1 MSYLSVLDF
10 QCDNFPAFMNNKNIY
25 KENIMN
31 KITKL
36 GVSALCGS
44 LAAISSA
51 NAGELTVTGG
61 VDMSWVSKDDATT
74 GNPIGMGSNLTFSG
88 SGELDNGW
96 NVALSVALD
105 NQNTYSNT
113 NVVVTVPSLGDIRID
128 QGVSGTG
135 ISRIDDV
142 TPTVWEEAY
151 AMGIGSGINNVD
163 GSSDGSTIEYT
174 PNMLPEGLTG
184 RFAYTPQAGGGT
196 ANDKATSSNGDSNPK
211 GTGYDITLVATDAIT
226 NMPGLTIYAGMSEIE
241 QASISGYAGDAEEK
255 TLAVVYAAGG
265 FTLGYQWSEEDLGTN
280 TGALEYTNDG
290 YGITFNVNDDLSVGY
305 NHYESEQNNATNV
318 TAEATSLQVAYTM
331 GGASIRLAEGQ
342 VENGSYQTGA
352 GFDKDGTTL
361 SVSLAF

>member
-1 MSYLSVLDF
+1 
-10 QCDNFPAFMNNKNIY
+10 
-25 KENIMN
+25 MN

-74 GNPIGMGSNLTFSG
+74 GNPIGMGSNLSFSG
-88 SGELDNGW
+88 SGELENGW

-105 NQNTYSNT
+105 NKNTYSNT
-113 NVVVTVPSLGDIRID
+113 NVVVTVPSLGDIKIN

-135 ISRIDDV
+135 IDRIDDV

-151 AMGIGSGINNVD
+151 AMGLGSGINTVAGTS
-163 GSSDGSTIEYT
+163 GSSNIEYT

-184 RFAYTPQAGGGT
+184 RLAYTPSAGASG
-196 ANDKATSSNGDSNPK
+196 ANDKATSDNGAASPK
-211 GTGYDITLVATDAIT
+211 GAGYDITLVATDAILG
-226 NMPGLTIYAGMSEIE
+226 MPGLTVYAGMSEVE
-241 QASISGYAGDAEEK
+241 QASITGYAGDAEET
-255 TLAVVYAAGG
+255 TLAVTYAMGG

-280 TGALEYTNDG
+280 TGALEYTNEG

-305 NHYESEQNNATNV
+305 NHYESEQDNATNV
-318 TAEATSLQVAYTM
+318 TAEATSIQVAYTM
-331 GGASIRLAEGQ
+331 GGASIRLAEGE
-342 VENGSYQTGA
+342 VENGSYKTGA
-352 GFDKDGTTL
+352 DFDKEGTTL